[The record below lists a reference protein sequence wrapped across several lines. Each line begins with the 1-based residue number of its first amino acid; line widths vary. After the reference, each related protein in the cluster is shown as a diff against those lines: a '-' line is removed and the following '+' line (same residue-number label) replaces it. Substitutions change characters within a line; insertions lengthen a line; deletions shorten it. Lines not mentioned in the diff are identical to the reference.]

1 MKMNTKV
8 TRGIRVSVKTTFE
21 GTFFKNYKMHFA
33 FGYTITIENQS
44 TDSVQLTSRHWD
56 IYDALNEMEVLDG
69 EGVIGKKPV
78 IRPGES
84 HTYSSGC
91 LLASPIGA
99 MKGFYNMVNLSTSEK
114 FRVYVPIF
122 RLNAPFALN

>member
-1 MKMNTKV
+1 MITQVTK
-8 TRGIRVSVKTTFE
+8 GIKVSVQTSFE
-21 GTFFKNYKMHFA
+21 GTFFKNYKMHYA

-44 TDSVQLTSRHWD
+44 KDVVQLTARHWD
-56 IYDALNEMEVLDG
+56 IFDSLKEKETVDG

-78 IRPGES
+78 IQPGKS

-99 MKGFYNMVNLSTSEK
+99 MRGFYHMVNFSSGEEFEVEIPTFK
-114 FRVYVPIF
+114 FA
-122 RLNAPFALN
+122 APFAMN

>member
-1 MKMNTKV
+1 MITQVTK
-8 TRGIRVSVKTTFE
+8 GIKVSVQTSFE
-21 GTFFKNYKMHFA
+21 GTFFKNYKMHYA

-44 TDSVQLTSRHWD
+44 KDIVQLTARHWD
-56 IYDALNEMEVLDG
+56 IFDSLKEMETVDG

-78 IRPGES
+78 IQPGKS

-99 MKGFYNMVNLSTSEK
+99 MRGYYQMVDLTSTEEFEVEVPTFK
-114 FRVYVPIF
+114 FA
-122 RLNAPFALN
+122 APFAMN

>member
-1 MKMNTKV
+1 MITQVTK
-8 TRGIRVSVKTTFE
+8 GIKVSVQTTFE
-21 GTFFKNYKMHFA
+21 GTFFKNYKMHYA

-44 TDSVQLTSRHWD
+44 KDTVQLISRHWD
-56 IYDALNEMEVLDG
+56 VFDSLKELETIDG

-78 IRPGES
+78 IQPGKS

-99 MKGFYNMVNLSTSEK
+99 MRGYYQMVDLTSTEEFEVEVPTFK
-114 FRVYVPIF
+114 FA
-122 RLNAPFALN
+122 APFAMN

>member
-1 MKMNTKV
+1 MKMITQVTK
-8 TRGIRVSVKTTFE
+8 GIKISVKTSFE

-44 TDSVQLTSRHWD
+44 KDSVQLITRHWD
-56 IYDALNEMEVLDG
+56 IYDALNDPEVVDG

-91 LLASPIGA
+91 LLASPLGA
-99 MKGFYNMVNLSTSEK
+99 MNGFYNMVNFSSTEK
-114 FRVYVPIF
+114 FRVYVPTF

>member
-1 MKMNTKV
+1 MITQVTK
-8 TRGIRVSVKTTFE
+8 GIKISVKTSFE

-44 TDSVQLTSRHWD
+44 NDSVQLITRHWD
-56 IYDALNEMEVLDG
+56 IYDALNDPEVVDG

-91 LLASPIGA
+91 LLASPLGA
-99 MKGFYNMVNLSTSEK
+99 MNGFYNMVNFSSTEK
-114 FRVYVPIF
+114 FRVYVPTF

>member
-1 MKMNTKV
+1 MITQVTK
-8 TRGIRVSVKTTFE
+8 GIKISVQTTFE
-21 GTFFKNYKMHFA
+21 GTFFKNYKMHYA

-44 TDSVQLTSRHWD
+44 RETVQLVSRHWD
-56 IYDALNEMEVLDG
+56 VLDSLKEIETVDG

-78 IRPGES
+78 IRPGKS

-99 MKGFYNMVNLSTSEK
+99 MRGFYNMVDVSSTETFEVEIPTFK
-114 FRVYVPIF
+114 FA
-122 RLNAPFALN
+122 APFALN

>member
-1 MKMNTKV
+1 MKMITQVTK
-8 TRGIRVSVKTTFE
+8 GIKISVKTSFE

-44 TDSVQLTSRHWD
+44 SDSVQLITRHWD
-56 IYDALNEMEVLDG
+56 IYDALNDPEVVDG

-91 LLASPIGA
+91 LLASPLGA
-99 MKGFYNMVNLSTSEK
+99 MKGFYNMVNFSSTEK
-114 FRVYVPIF
+114 FRVYVPTF

>member
-1 MKMNTKV
+1 
-8 TRGIRVSVKTTFE
+8 
-21 GTFFKNYKMHFA
+21 MHYA

-44 TDSVQLTSRHWD
+44 REKVQLISRHWD
-56 IYDALNEMEVLDG
+56 IFDSLKELETVDG

-78 IRPGES
+78 IRPGKS

-99 MKGFYNMVNLSTSEK
+99 MQGYYNMVDLSSAETFEVEIPTFK
-114 FRVYVPIF
+114 FS
-122 RLNAPFALN
+122 APFALN

>member
-1 MKMNTKV
+1 MKMITQVTK
-8 TRGIRVSVKTTFE
+8 GIKISVKTSFE

-44 TDSVQLTSRHWD
+44 SDSVQLITRHWD
-56 IYDALNEMEVLDG
+56 IYDALNDPEVVDG

-91 LLASPIGA
+91 LLASPLGA
-99 MKGFYNMVNLSTSEK
+99 MKGFYNMVNFSSTEK
-114 FRVYVPIF
+114 FRVYVPSF

>member
-1 MKMNTKV
+1 MKMITQVTK
-8 TRGIRVSVKTTFE
+8 GIKISVKTTFE

-44 TDSVQLTSRHWD
+44 SDSVQLITRHWD
-56 IYDALNEMEVLDG
+56 IYDALNDPEVVDG

-91 LLASPIGA
+91 LLASPLGA
-99 MKGFYNMVNLSTSEK
+99 MKGFYNMVNFSSTEK
-114 FRVYVPIF
+114 FRVYVPTF

>member
-1 MKMNTKV
+1 MITQVTK
-8 TRGIRVSVKTTFE
+8 GIKISVATSFE

-44 TDSVQLTSRHWD
+44 KDSVQLTSRHWQ
-56 IYDALNEMEVLDG
+56 IYDALNEMELVDG

-78 IRPGES
+78 LKPGES

-91 LLASPIGA
+91 LLTSPIGA
-99 MKGFYNMVNLSTSEK
+99 MKGHYNMINFTSTRRFQVFIPTFK
-114 FRVYVPIF
+114 
-122 RLNAPFALN
+122 LCAPFALN

>member
-1 MKMNTKV
+1 MFTQVTK
-8 TRGIRVSVKTTFE
+8 GIKVSVQTTFE
-21 GTFFKNYKMHFA
+21 GTFFKNYKMHYA

-44 TDSVQLTSRHWD
+44 KDAVQLTARHWD
-56 IYDALNEMEVLDG
+56 IFDALKEMETVDG

-78 IRPGES
+78 IKPGKS

-99 MKGFYNMVNLSTSEK
+99 MRGYYHMVNFTSSEEFDVDIPTFK
-114 FRVYVPIF
+114 FA
-122 RLNAPFALN
+122 APFAIN

>member
-1 MKMNTKV
+1 MNTKV
-8 TRGIRVSVKTTFE
+8 TRGIRVSVKTSFE
-21 GTFFKNYKMHFA
+21 GTYFKNYKMHFA

-99 MKGFYNMVNLSTSEK
+99 MKGFYNMVNLSSSEK
-114 FRVYVPIF
+114 FQVFVPNF

>member
-1 MKMNTKV
+1 MFTQITK
-8 TRGIRVSVKTTFE
+8 GIKVSVQTTFE
-21 GTFFKNYKMHFA
+21 GTFFKNYKMHYA

-44 TDSVQLTSRHWD
+44 QDTVQLTARHWD
-56 IYDALNEMEVLDG
+56 IFDALKEMETIDG

-78 IRPGES
+78 IKPGKS

-99 MKGFYNMVNLSTSEK
+99 MRGHYHMVNFTSTEEFEVDIPTFK
-114 FRVYVPIF
+114 FA
-122 RLNAPFALN
+122 APFAIN